1 MLRTNDHR
9 RARHAVA
16 LALAVLTA
24 AVVARAEAGADQAR
38 RSWGETR
45 PVVVA
50 RRDLRAGEVVRAED
64 VVARDWPA
72 AVVPRGALADAPVGR
87 ALRADVVAGEALVA
101 ARVAGAGTAGTAA
114 AVPDGWR
121 AIAVVPGAIPELAA
135 GAVVDVYAI
144 GDPAAGEGEPRAARV
159 ANGARVLAIDDGTV
173 TIAVPEALV
182 ARVSSAAASGAVS
195 LAVVPGG

>member
-1 MLRTNDHR
+1 VPRTNDHR
-9 RARHAVA
+9 RARRTIALG
-16 LALAVLTA
+16 LALVTA
-24 AVVARAEAGADQAR
+24 TVVARTNSAADSAR

-50 RRDLRAGEVVRAED
+50 RRDLRAGEVVHTVD

-72 AVVPRGALADAPVGR
+72 AVVPPGALSDAPVGR

-101 ARVAGAGTAGTAA
+101 PRVAGAGTPGAA
-114 AVPDGWR
+114 AVVPDGWR
-121 AIAVVPGAIPELAA
+121 AIAVVPGAVPELAA

-144 GDPAAGEGEPRAARV
+144 GDPTADAGEQRSTRV
-159 ANGARVLAIDDGTV
+159 ASEARVLAVDDGTV

-182 ARVSSAAASGAVS
+182 ARVTSAAATGAVS
-195 LAVVPGG
+195 LALVPGR